1 MRVLKG
7 SSNPRLS
14 DSIASE
20 LGADTV
26 LADIRRFP
34 DGEIYARVLEPL
46 DGEDVVIVQS
56 TYPDHN
62 AMEMFILSQLVS
74 DLGAGSVWGVVPYFG
89 YARQDRV
96 FNEGES
102 FTARTMARHLQMS
115 LDHVICVNLHKET
128 ILDHFTDVKSR
139 VNLSVMG
146 DIGAFLKE
154 MGVDFVLSPDAGAV
168 DYAREA
174 ASEAGVPFDHLEKR
188 RLDGETVSMKPKNL
202 DVDGRNVA
210 IVDDIIAT
218 GGTILRAQ
226 ETLREQGAE
235 KVYACCAHGLFTGGG
250 IERLT
255 PHLDGLFSSDTIE
268 NPTTRIS
275 AGRVIARYIEDTVG

>member
-1 MRVLKG
+1 
-7 SSNPRLS
+7 
-14 DSIASE
+14 
-20 LGADTV
+20 
-26 LADIRRFP
+26 
-34 DGEIYARVLEPL
+34 
-46 DGEDVVIVQS
+46 VIVQS

>member
-268 NPTTRIS
+268 
-275 AGRVIARYIEDTVG
+275 